1 MPDFVTL
8 FICCFVILIYIT
20 VPHNICCGQNT
31 HCSTLL
37 RIYGIKSRIS
47 QNLVWFGGGIVKSGN
62 GMPTMNIHTHTKKFW
77 FHMGTET
84 SLYVFF
90 NLWLAFI
97 SAFYTHR
104 IKKNILQDGCSFFV
118 NVHKMSQCGQDSK
131 KKEQGERRRA
141 LRSSFVPPTKRSLH
155 S

>member
-1 MPDFVTL
+1 MEACESDETLLLDGLSKVCNIFWCPVTKALTGVMPDFVTL

-104 IKKNILQDGCSFFV
+104 IKKNIL
-118 NVHKMSQCGQDSK
+118 
-131 KKEQGERRRA
+131 
-141 LRSSFVPPTKRSLH
+141 
-155 S
+155 